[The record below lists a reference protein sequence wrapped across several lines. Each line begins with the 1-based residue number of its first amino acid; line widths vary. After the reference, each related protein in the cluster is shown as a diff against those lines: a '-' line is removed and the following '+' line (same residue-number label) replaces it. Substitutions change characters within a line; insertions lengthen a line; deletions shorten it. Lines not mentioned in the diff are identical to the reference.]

1 MTDEQNNDEQQQP
14 NSIEEAVKAI
24 QQQVSNFEALEEMA
38 QEAQRRPDLF
48 YIYAIY
54 QIVNM
59 QGQLDQLLRNLGS
72 LYDDSD
78 ANMN

>member
-1 MTDEQNNDEQQQP
+1 MTDEQNNNDQP
-14 NSIEEAVKAI
+14 NSIEQAVEQIK
-24 QQQVSNFEALEEMA
+24 QQVNNFNVLEEMA
-38 QEAQRRPDLF
+38 EEAQRRPDLF

-59 QGQLDQLLRNLGS
+59 QGQLDQLLKNLGS

-78 ANMN
+78 ADVN